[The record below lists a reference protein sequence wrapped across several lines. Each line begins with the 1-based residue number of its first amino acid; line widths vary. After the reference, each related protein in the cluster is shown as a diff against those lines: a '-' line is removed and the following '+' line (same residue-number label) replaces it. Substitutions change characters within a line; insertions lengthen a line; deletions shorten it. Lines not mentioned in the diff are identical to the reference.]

1 MPTENH
7 IAAPLKVERST
18 VTKLVITGAPLLR
31 LGFIN
36 LKTRQDMRQQT
47 AGACCLLDVALSPLN
62 KPAGNRWATL
72 RHPARPGPHMSAAEQ
87 LNDGS
92 IRIRFMWNGSRRSET
107 LHYPSATKRR
117 LTPLR
122 WNKQTR

>member
-36 LKTRQDMRQQT
+36 LKTRQGMRQQT
-47 AGACCLLDVALSPLN
+47 AGAYVASL
-62 KPAGNRWATL
+62 
-72 RHPARPGPHMSAAEQ
+72 M
-87 LNDGS
+87 
-92 IRIRFMWNGSRRSET
+92 
-107 LHYPSATKRR
+107 
-117 LTPLR
+117 
-122 WNKQTR
+122 

>member
-1 MPTENH
+1 MARQGLLMPTENH

-47 AGACCLLDVALSPLN
+47 AGAYVASL
-62 KPAGNRWATL
+62 
-72 RHPARPGPHMSAAEQ
+72 M
-87 LNDGS
+87 
-92 IRIRFMWNGSRRSET
+92 
-107 LHYPSATKRR
+107 
-117 LTPLR
+117 
-122 WNKQTR
+122 